1 MSGNMMIPA
10 FETELKKVQVSTNQN
25 NKIMCLKL

>member
-10 FETELKKVQVSTNQN
+10 FETELKKGMSQYQS
-25 NKIMCLKL
+25 K